1 MIKHIEIIG
10 IVAGILTTIAH
21 IPQCYSL
28 YKSTNVEHGVSLPT
42 YIILLIGLFL
52 WLVYGLV
59 LRLPSVI
66 GANFVSLVLSVFII
80 GRIVYLNNLKKQMEN
95 NGIKQ

>member
-10 IVAGILTTIAH
+10 IVAGVLTTLAH
-21 IPQCYSL
+21 IPQCITL
-28 YKSTNVEHGVSLPT
+28 YKNINLEHDVSIWT
-42 YIILLIGLFL
+42 YIILFIGLIL

-66 GANFVSLVLSVFII
+66 GANFVSII
-80 GRIVYLNNLKKQMEN
+80 LTIIIIVRIVNLNNLKKKNQE
-95 NGIKQ
+95 

>member
-10 IVAGILTTIAH
+10 IVAGVLTTLAH
-21 IPQCYSL
+21 IPQCYTL
-28 YKSTNVEHGVSLPT
+28 YKSINVEHDVSIWT
-42 YIILLIGLFL
+42 YIILLLGLVL

-66 GANFVSLVLSVFII
+66 GANFVSII
-80 GRIVYLNNLKKQMEN
+80 LTIIIIVRIVNLNNLKKKNQE
-95 NGIKQ
+95 

>member
-21 IPQCYSL
+21 IPQCYTL
-28 YKSTNVEHGVSLPT
+28 YKSINLNHDVSIWT
-42 YIILLIGLFL
+42 YIILFIGLIL
-52 WLVYGLV
+52 WLIYGYN

-66 GANFVSLVLSVFII
+66 LANCISII
-80 GRIVYLNNLKKQMEN
+80 LTIVIIVRIFYLNNLKKKDQE
-95 NGIKQ
+95 